1 MTGTEPQDPFDVD
14 ALGAWLAAAVGAE
27 RVVVRL
33 EGRPAGGFSAET
45 LLLDADVTVDGSATH
60 RRFVLRKETP
70 EPAVYPQ
77 QSDVPM
83 PEIEIQYRI
92 MDALRRR
99 TSVPVADML
108 GYTTDPT
115 VCGAPFFAMSFV
127 DGVVPIESPPYTVEG
142 FFTDATPA
150 QRTAL
155 VSSGLAQLA
164 ALHSVDRADL
174 DLDWLVPAGVAPGS
188 RHLVDLWRRFGERE
202 LAGRS
207 HPLLEH
213 AWAIVDATLPDD
225 ERLVLCW
232 GDPRPG
238 NIIWR
243 DFAPA
248 CLTDFEAACI
258 GPPEFD
264 LAWWLMFDR
273 TMHEGAGVDRRPGDP
288 SRDEQ
293 RRIYYEHAGRPLA
306 DTTAHELFAAARY
319 CVIVV
324 RVMNRLDQ
332 RGLLPADSRVWLEN
346 PASECL
352 ASLLGEIA

>member
-1 MTGTEPQDPFDVD
+1 MSDTAPQEPFDAA
-14 ALGAWLAAAVGAE
+14 ALGRWLADAVGADGVE
-27 RVVVRL
+27 VRL

-45 LLLDADVTVDGSATH
+45 LLLEADVTIDGVGSH

-77 QSDVPM
+77 QSDLTM

-92 MDALRRR
+92 MRSLGTR
-99 TSVPVADML
+99 TDVPVAETI
-108 GYTTDPT
+108 GYSTDPA
-115 VCGAPFFAMSFV
+115 VCGAPFFVMSFV
-127 DGVVPIESPPYTVEG
+127 EGLVPIESPPYTIEG
-142 FFTDATPA
+142 FFTEATPE
-150 QRTAL
+150 QRTKL
-155 VSSGLAQLA
+155 ISSGLARL
-164 ALHSVDRADL
+164 ADL
-174 DLDWLVPAGVAPGS
+174 HALERSSLDVDWLVPADATPGS
-188 RHLVDLWRRFGERE
+188 RRLVDLWRGFGDAE
-202 LAGRS
+202 LGGRR
-207 HPLLEH
+207 HPLLER
-213 AWAIVDATLPDD
+213 AWSIVDEALPADD
-225 ERLVLCW
+225 RLVLCW

-273 TMHEGAGVDRRPGDP
+273 TMHEGASVDRAPGDP
-288 SRDEQ
+288 DRDEQ
-293 RRIYYEHAGRPLA
+293 RRIYYEHAGRPVQ
-306 DTTAHELFAAARY
+306 DTSVQELFAAARY

-332 RGLLPADSRVWLEN
+332 RGLLPADSLVWLEN
-346 PASECL
+346 PATECL
-352 ASLLGEIA
+352 ASILDEFA

>member
-1 MTGTEPQDPFDVD
+1 MSDTEPTAPFDSR
-14 ALGAWLAAAVGAE
+14 ALGAWLRARLDADGVDV
-27 RVVVRL
+27 RVH
-33 EGRPAGGFSAET
+33 GRPAGGFSAET
-45 LLLDADVTVDGSATH
+45 ILLDADVSIAGTTEL

-77 QSDVPM
+77 QSDQDM

-92 MDALRRR
+92 MRALGAGS
-99 TSVPVADML
+99 TVPVASMI
-108 GYTTDPT
+108 GYDDRDD
-115 VCGAPFFAMSFV
+115 VCGAPFFVMTHV

-142 FFTDATPA
+142 FFADATPA
-150 QRTAL
+150 QRTEL

-164 ALHSVDRADL
+164 AFHAMDRTTL
-174 DLDWLVPAGVAPGS
+174 GLDWLTPAGVEPGS
-188 RHLVDLWRRFGERE
+188 RRLVDLWRGFGLAE
-202 LAGRS
+202 LAGRR
-207 HPLLEH
+207 HPLLER
-213 AWAIVDATLPDD
+213 AWEIID
-225 ERLVLCW
+225 ERLPADDRVVLCW

-273 TMHEGAGVDRRPGDP
+273 TMHEGAGIERAAGDP
-288 SRDEQ
+288 DRDEQ
-293 RRIYYEHAGRPLA
+293 RRLYYEHAGRPLV
-306 DTTAHELFAAARY
+306 DTSMHEVFAAARY

-332 RGLLPADSRVWLEN
+332 RGLLPADSTVWLEN
-346 PASECL
+346 PASVCL
-352 ASLLGEIA
+352 ASILAEVD

>member
-1 MTGTEPQDPFDVD
+1 MTDAAPQEPFDAD
-14 ALGAWLAAAVGAE
+14 ALGRWLAAAVGADQVE
-27 RVVVRL
+27 VRL

-45 LLLDADVTVDGSATH
+45 LLLDADVTTDGATAR

-77 QSDVPM
+77 QSDLTM

-92 MDALRRR
+92 MHALGTR
-99 TSVPVADML
+99 TSMPVADTI
-108 GYTTDPT
+108 GFETDPS
-115 VCGAPFFAMSFV
+115 VCGSPFFVMAFV

-142 FFTDATPA
+142 FFTEATPE

-164 ALHSVDRADL
+164 ALHAIDRDSL
-174 DLDWLVPAGVAPGS
+174 DLGWLVPAGATPGS
-188 RHLVDLWRRFGERE
+188 RHLVDLWRSFGETE
-202 LAGRS
+202 LTGRA
-207 HPLLEH
+207 HPLLER
-213 AWAIVDATLPDD
+213 AWALIDATLPADD
-225 ERLVLCW
+225 RLVLCW

-238 NIIWR
+238 NIIWN

-248 CLTDFEAACI
+248 CLTDFEAACV

-273 TMHEGAGVDRRPGDP
+273 TMHEGVGVTRAAGDP
-288 SRDEQ
+288 DRDEQ
-293 RRIYYEHAGRPLA
+293 RRLYFEHAGRAPV

-324 RVMNRLDQ
+324 RVMNRLEQ

-352 ASLLGEIA
+352 TSILDELA